1 MDNTTQLIEL
11 LSRYRRVLEVLKS
24 SLIGGR
30 FAAFSYESEPRVRA
44 AHRGRFLKVAR
55 YVVQAADYGNF
66 KSVIAAKASGELGDG
81 FAGKNE
87 IPVEGYSFLYWNT
100 KTGKLKI
107 RIPVCK
113 DDGGDSFFADGSPVG
128 KEEFYAAIREAGW
141 KPAPPSVAQRFQSFE
156 VSKIRLAEKLGG

>member
-1 MDNTTQLIEL
+1 MDNSKLLELIT
-11 LSRYRRVLEVLKS
+11 RYRRVLEVLKN

-44 AHRGRFLKVAR
+44 AHRGRFIKIAR

-66 KSVIAAKASGELGDG
+66 KSVIAAKESGELSDG

-87 IPVEGYSFLYWNT
+87 VPVEGYHFLYWNE

-107 RIPVCK
+107 RIPVQK
-113 DDGGDSFFADGSPVG
+113 DNGGDTFFADGSPVC
-128 KEEFYAAIREAGW
+128 KEAFYEAIRAAGW

-156 VSKIRLAEKLGG
+156 VAKIRLAEKLGE

>member
-1 MDNTTQLIEL
+1 MAKLTEILT
-11 LSRYRRVLEVLKS
+11 RYHRVLEALKT
-24 SLIGGR
+24 SLVGGR

-55 YVVQAADYGNF
+55 YVVQAANYANY
-66 KSVIAAKASGELGDG
+66 KSVIAAKKSGELGDG
-81 FAGKNE
+81 LAGKNE
-87 IPVEGYSFLYWNT
+87 IPVEGYPFLYWNS

-128 KEEFYAAIREAGW
+128 KEAFYAAIREAGW
-141 KPAPPSVAQRFQSFE
+141 KPAPPAVAQRFQSFE
-156 VSKIRLAEKLGG
+156 VSKIRLTEKLGG